1 MSIVR
6 FENVSKIYKSG
17 DHELRALDG
26 VSFTLDEGKFVVILG
41 PSGAGKS
48 TLLNLLGGL
57 DSPSEG
63 RITVSGRDIS
73 KLSDNELADYRAS
86 TVGFVFQFYNLIPTL
101 TVYENVKLVS
111 EISAN
116 ALSAKEIIGK
126 VGLLDHLNN
135 FPSELSGG
143 EQQRISIARAL
154 CKNPKIL
161 LCDEPTGALDS
172 ETGVMVLKLLLDMA
186 KNYGKTIVI
195 VTHNQNIARMAD
207 IVIRV
212 KNGKIRSVEEQE
224 RPLSADEVDW

>member
-1 MSIVR
+1 MSIVQ
-6 FENVSKIYKSG
+6 FENVSKIYRTG
-17 DHELRALDG
+17 DHELRALDR

-63 RITVSGRDIS
+63 TITVAGEDIS

-111 EISAN
+111 EISKD
-116 ALSAKEIIGK
+116 ALDAKEIIDK
-126 VGLLDHLNN
+126 VGLLDHLHN
-135 FPSELSGG
+135 FPAELSGG

-195 VTHNQNIARMAD
+195 VTHNQNIAKMAD
-207 IVIRV
+207 VVIRV
-212 KNGKIRSVEEQE
+212 KNGKIREIIEQDN
-224 RPLSADEVDW
+224 PFSADEVEW

>member
-1 MSIVR
+1 MKIVQ
-6 FENVSKIYKSG
+6 FENVSRIYTSG
-17 DHELRALDG
+17 DHELRALDR

-48 TLLNLLGGL
+48 TLLNMLGGL

-63 RITVSGRDIS
+63 KITVNGKDIS
-73 KLSDNELADYRAS
+73 KLSDNELADYRAA

-101 TVYENVKLVS
+101 TVFENVKLVS
-111 EISAN
+111 EISPN
-116 ALSAKEIIGK
+116 ALDAKEMIDK

-172 ETGVMVLKLLLDMA
+172 ETGVMVLKLLLEMA
-186 KNYGKTIVI
+186 RNYGKTIVV
-195 VTHNQNIARMAD
+195 VTHNQNIAKMAD
-207 IVIRV
+207 VVIRV
-212 KNGKIRSVEEQE
+212 KNGTIRSIEEQE
-224 RPLSADEVDW
+224 NPLRAEEVEW

>member
-1 MSIVR
+1 MAIVK
-6 FENVSKIYKSG
+6 FDDVSRIYTSG
-17 DHELRALDG
+17 DHELRALDH
-26 VSFTLDEGKFVVILG
+26 VNFTLDEGKFVVILG

-57 DSPSEG
+57 DSPNEG
-63 RITVSGRDIS
+63 TITVCGKDIS

-111 EISAN
+111 EISKD
-116 ALSAKEIIGK
+116 ALGAKEMIDK

-143 EQQRISIARAL
+143 EQQRISIARAR

-186 KNYGKTIVI
+186 RNYGKTIVI
-195 VTHNQNIARMAD
+195 VTHNQNIAKMAD
-207 IVIRV
+207 VVIRV
-212 KNGKIRSVEEQE
+212 KNGKIRSVEEQDE
-224 RPLSADEVDW
+224 PMSADEVEW